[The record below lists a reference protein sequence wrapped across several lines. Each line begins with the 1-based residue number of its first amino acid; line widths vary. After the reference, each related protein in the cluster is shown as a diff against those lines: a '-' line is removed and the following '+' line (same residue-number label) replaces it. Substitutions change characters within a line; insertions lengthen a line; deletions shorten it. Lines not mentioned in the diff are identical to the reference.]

1 QLDAVCVKVTSGD
14 KRGKERPVPPRATM
28 QPPTERQSQPCGRG
42 SSLVRLCVTR
52 PQLHKAPSPGTESQ
66 PCFLRAS
73 PQPRAPQVSVHRP
86 LPALQ
91 PVPAKRGKGP
101 HAENG
106 QGTAWAPLAASAA
119 PVTAPDLSGSAHVFI
134 SSLHT
139 MHTEKLKKSLKV
151 KTRSGRVS
159 RPPRYKAKDYKF
171 IKTEDLADGH
181 LSDSEDYSE
190 LSVEEEEEQR
200 EKQVL
205 FHVEECALRPKAF
218 KCQACEKSYIGK
230 GGLARHFKLNPGHG
244 QLEPEMLA
252 PGYMEARTRGLAAL
266 QPSIPAASRRKETQS
281 ARSGLQNG
289 HSVEVEETI
298 LPEPDD
304 GSPSVPLESERC
316 LEPRSGEPETVAES
330 SPASPQQSGAAQPPQ
345 GPARPT
351 VSWSR
356 AQLKESLQHC
366 GREDLLELALPQLA
380 QVVTLYEFLLVKV
393 EKGHR
398 AGAQPFFPAVYK
410 EFEELHRMVK
420 KLWQGYLRRSGPCS
434 QEPLEVNNDKVAES
448 LGITEFLRKKELPSQ
463 ETDGEKP
470 EAAGGQKRGREP
482 GRLATVKKP
491 RGAALPTDTP
501 TCLAATSGCQE
512 KPRPSC
518 APAASKGKACASG
531 NFPPHFGGSC
541 GEMTSARDISTLP
554 GEQQLSTA
562 ASADF
567 AARSGFVDPAPL
579 CLHVSEPVPYAQLAE
594 LRESPPCQVS
604 MSPEE
609 DLPELAADQAAGT
622 SQRVQGVCGV
632 PPLSGGGVESLL
644 PGRFGSAETEDLSEM
659 SCFCLDGQQPSPSH
673 VLLPEVTAPP
683 LQNILPMNTVPAAC
697 ASKMV
702 PKLSPQPGSHRLLS
716 TKEGLSLRS
725 QAGDLN
731 QFPCKVEVQGGQ
743 RELESAATAGEAL
756 AFEISNRCQEALQRQ
771 EQSLIQTSN
780 GLTLSPAGPTM
791 SQEEGVVV
799 TSAGSSALGFS
810 SPAVALQAMEAFL
823 TGEAEPTQ

>member
-1 QLDAVCVKVTSGD
+1 MAHWMSLLAGNLLKIQMPPQLDAVCVKVTSGD

-448 LGITEFLRKKELPSQ
+448 LGITEFLRKKEATPDYSAPKLPSQ

-482 GRLATVKKP
+482 GATGERLATVKKP

-518 APAASKGKACASG
+518 APAASK
-531 NFPPHFGGSC
+531 
-541 GEMTSARDISTLP
+541 
-554 GEQQLSTA
+554 
-562 ASADF
+562 
-567 AARSGFVDPAPL
+567 
-579 CLHVSEPVPYAQLAE
+579 
-594 LRESPPCQVS
+594 
-604 MSPEE
+604 
-609 DLPELAADQAAGT
+609 
-622 SQRVQGVCGV
+622 
-632 PPLSGGGVESLL
+632 GGGVESLL